1 MMQITLEVAWMQGTH
16 ERRETVTTGLAS
28 VVAFE
33 RKYKTSM
40 MALGDPQTKLEYWI
54 FLAWDTLRR
63 QAGELTLAPTNN
75 SAFMDLETFIS
86 CCIDVKPVEAVPSF
100 PTEPGA
106 PGDT

>member
-1 MMQITLEVAWMQGTH
+1 MMQITIEVTWMQGTH
-16 ERRETVTTGLAS
+16 ERKETLTTGLAS

-40 MALGDPQTKLEYWI
+40 MALGDNTKLEYWI

-63 QAGELTLAPTNN
+63 QAGELTIAPTN
-75 SAFMDLETFIS
+75 SSPFMDLETFIG
-86 CCIDVKPVEAVPSF
+86 CCVDVRPVEAVPSF

-106 PGDT
+106 PGAT